1 MKQKL
6 PIFLI
11 ILFLTFSCVQ
21 KKENR
26 KKTNELDVGIKEKI
40 ITKKEQFQNSFK
52 IDTSLTKKIA
62 FDFIKVSNSLKT
74 DSILSICNCDKD
86 KKTNTIKIQLE
97 TGIPIKKDLDT
108 ISESSNKKWNTVLQ
122 TRDLGYLKELKGQF
136 KFLNI
141 ILKDCLVKSINLYSK
156 STAKEYNGND
166 FDSLSIE
173 RYKINISKFNYSIAS
188 DIYGEFEFRLNKEFG
203 LFKNDTILKGRF
215 LCNNWRIWES
225 EKIKNWNINKQSKE
239 TSIE

>member
-6 PIFLI
+6 PIYLI
-11 ILFLTFSCVQ
+11 ILILTFSCVE
-21 KKENR
+21 KNENR
-26 KKTNELDVGIKEKI
+26 EKTNESKVGIKEQKT
-40 ITKKEQFQNSFK
+40 TKKEQFQNSFK

-62 FDFIKVSNSLKT
+62 FDFIKISNSLKT

-86 KKTNTIKIQLE
+86 KKNNTIKIQLE
-97 TGIPIKKDLDT
+97 TGIPTRKDLDT
-108 ISESSNKKWNTVLQ
+108 ISENSNKKWNTVLQ

-141 ILKDCLVKSINLYSK
+141 ILKDSLVKSINLYSK
-156 STAKEYNGND
+156 STEKEYNGND

-173 RYKINISKFNYSIAS
+173 KYKINISKFNYSIAS
-188 DIYGEFEFRLNKEFG
+188 NIYGEFELRLNKDFG

-215 LCNNWRIWES
+215 LCNNWRIWNS
-225 EKIKNWNINKQSKE
+225 EKIKNWKINKKIKG
-239 TSIE
+239 TNIE